1 MATDDTEENS
11 SGASA
16 INYDESLAVTRE
28 IYWVGFMEAGG
39 RLRCNPYLLIDGRG
53 DDVILFDP
61 GSIPDFPKIMR
72 KVIDLIPPQSITGIV
87 VSHQDPDVCGN
98 LAVIEDIVENP
109 DLKIYAHLNTIRL
122 IAHLGLAGSLL
133 VVAEIDYRLTLSSGR
148 VLEFIPMLYLHSPGA
163 IATYDSQSKSLFSG
177 DVFGAIGSD
186 NDLFSKTNFPQNM
199 DSFHQAYMPSNK
211 VLRPAME
218 KLSGMQIDR
227 ILPQHGAVL
236 EGDDVAV
243 AIEHLRTLPC
253 GVDLAEG

>member
-1 MATDDTEENS
+1 MTASGTEDIGNTD
-11 SGASA
+11 SA
-16 INYDESLAVTRE
+16 INYDDSLPITRE
-28 IYWVGFMEAGG
+28 IHWVGFREEGG

-72 KVIDLIPPQSITGIV
+72 KVIDLVPPQNITGII

-109 DLKIYAHLNTIRL
+109 DLRIYAHLNTIRL
-122 IAHLGLAGSLL
+122 IAHLGLLGKLYD
-133 VVAEIDYRLTLSSGR
+133 VAEMDNRLTLSSGR

-163 IATYDSQSKSLFSG
+163 IATYDTQTKSLFSG
-177 DVFGAIGSD
+177 DVFGAIGSKSE
-186 NDLFSKTNFPQNM
+186 LFSRNNFPESM
-199 DSFHQAYMPSNK
+199 DSFHQAYMPSNS
-211 VLRPAME
+211 VLRPVME
-218 KLSGMQIDR
+218 KLAGMQIER

-243 AIEHLRTLPC
+243 AIQHLRTLPC
-253 GVDLAEG
+253 GIDLIGD